1 VTVEIGAT
9 LTIADVVAVAAVGA
23 RVTVAPQSRLAVLAS
38 RRFVERLVADGA
50 QVYGITTGVGRFSTV
65 RISPADAATLQA
77 NIVRSHAAGV
87 GPALATESVRAM
99 MVLRAHGLAL
109 GVSGVRPEVIDL
121 LVECLN
127 RGIHPVVPEQGS
139 VGASGD
145 LAPLAHLALAL
156 IGEGEVVVDGRRGRS
171 GAALAAAGLAPLRL
185 SAKEGV
191 ALVNGTQLMTGIGA
205 LAVHRARRVCA
216 LADVAGAMTLEALR
230 GQSAAFHPRLHQAR
244 PHRGQQAAAANIVRL
259 THDSVLIDAT
269 PDRVQDAYSLRCLPQ
284 VHGAVKDAVAQC
296 GGVIEVELNAVTDNP
311 LLFPDDELV
320 LSGGN
325 FHGQPV
331 ALALDYLA
339 VAMAGLGGMIER
351 RVERLLNP
359 ALSGLPAFLARDGG
373 LQAGLMLAQY
383 TAAALAS
390 ENKVLA
396 HPASV
401 DSIPTSANQEDH
413 VSMGAAAARKAAL
426 VVGNLEQLVG
436 IELLCAAQALEFR
449 AGARLGRGT
458 AAAYGAV
465 RNAIPPLGDDRPLA
479 PDLAA
484 AAALVREGGML
495 KAVESAVGV
504 LQ

>member
-1 VTVEIGAT
+1 MVVEIGAT
-9 LTIADVVAVAAVGA
+9 LTIADVVAVATATA
-23 RVTVAPQSRLAVLAS
+23 RVAVTAGCREAVVAS
-38 RRFVERLVADGA
+38 RAFVDRLVAAGTP
-50 QVYGITTGVGRFSTV
+50 VYGITTGVGRFASV
-65 RISPADAATLQA
+65 KISPADTATLQV

-87 GPALATESVRAM
+87 GAPLPVEVVRAM

-109 GVSGVRPEVIDL
+109 GYSGVRPDVIDL
-121 LVECLN
+121 LVACLN

-145 LAPLAHLALAL
+145 LAPLAHLALGL
-156 IGEGEVVVDGRRGRS
+156 IGEGEVVVDGRRQPAS
-171 GAALAAAGLAPLRL
+171 AALAAAGLTPLRL
-185 SAKEGV
+185 GAKEGV

-205 LAVHRARRVCA
+205 LSLHRARRCCLA
-216 LADVAGAMTLEALR
+216 ADVAGAMTLEALR
-230 GQSAAFHPRLHQAR
+230 GRSAAFHPRLHKVR
-244 PHRGQQAAAANIVRL
+244 PHPGQQAVASNILRM
-259 THDSVLIDAT
+259 TKGSALIDSA
-269 PDRVQDAYSLRCLPQ
+269 PERIQDAYSLRCLPQ
-284 VHGAVKDAVAQC
+284 VHGAVKDAVAQALA
-296 GGVIEVELNAVTDNP
+296 VVEVEINAATDNP
-311 LLFPDDELV
+311 LLFPDDDLV

-339 VAMAGLGGMIER
+339 VAMAGLGGIVER

-359 ALSGLPAFLARDGG
+359 SLSGLPAFLARDGG

-413 VSMGAAAARKAAL
+413 VSMGASAARKAAL
-426 VVGNLEQLVG
+426 VVQNIEQLVA
-436 IELLCAAQALEFR
+436 IEALCAAQALEFHT
-449 AGARLGRGT
+449 GARVGQGT
-458 AAAYGAV
+458 AAAYRAV
-465 RNAIPPLGDDRPLA
+465 RDVIPALVDDRPLA

-484 AAALVREGGML
+484 AASLLRGGGL
-495 KAVESAVGV
+495 LEAVESEIGA

>member
-1 VTVEIGAT
+1 VVVEIGAT
-9 LTIADVVAVAAVGA
+9 LTIADVVAAAAHAA
-23 RVTVAPQSRLAVLAS
+23 RVTVAPRSRPAVSAS
-38 RRFVERLVADGA
+38 RAFVERLVAGGA

-65 RISPADAATLQA
+65 KISPADAETLQI

-99 MVLRAHGLAL
+99 MLLRAHGLAL
-109 GVSGVRPEVIDL
+109 GCSGVRAEVIDL

-156 IGEGEVVVDGRRGRS
+156 IGEGEVVVAGRPQPAS
-171 GAALAAAGLAPLRL
+171 QALAAAGLTPLHL
-185 SAKEGV
+185 GAKEGV

-205 LAVHRARRVCA
+205 VTIHRARQVCGM
-216 LADVAGAMTLEALR
+216 ADVAGAMTLEALQGR
-230 GQSAAFHPRLHQAR
+230 SAAFHPRLHDAR
-244 PHRGQQAAAANIVRL
+244 PHRGQQAAASNIVRL
-259 THDSVLIDAT
+259 TQDSALIDGA

-284 VHGAVKDAVAQC
+284 VHGAVKDAVAHS

-331 ALALDYLA
+331 ALALDYLT
-339 VAMAGLGGMIER
+339 VAMAGLGGIIER

-359 ALSGLPAFLARDGG
+359 VLSGLPASLARDGG
-373 LQAGLMLAQY
+373 LQTGLMLAQY

-413 VSMGAAAARKAAL
+413 VSMGASAARKAAL
-426 VVGNLEQLVG
+426 VVRNLEQLVA
-436 IELLCAAQALEFR
+436 IEMLCGAQAIEFR
-449 AGARLGRGT
+449 AGARLGSGT
-458 AAAYGAV
+458 AAAYRAV
-465 RNAIPPLGDDRPLA
+465 RDVIAPLSDDRALA

-484 AAALVREGGML
+484 AASLVRDGGVL
-495 KAVESAVGV
+495 KAVESAIGV